1 MVEGSFYIYFLIYHK
16 QLLYFIKYLF
26 HIYWVDHVV
35 LILHSFNMVYE
46 IDWFSYIKPTFQ
58 YWDKPHWSMVYIHW
72 CTQFHKTKT
81 TENKEIDSDTI
92 KVKNLILDSVNKY
105 IIQAKKNK
113 IK

>member
-1 MVEGSFYIYFLIYHK
+1 
-16 QLLYFIKYLF
+16 
-26 HIYWVDHVV
+26 
-35 LILHSFNMVYE
+35 
-46 IDWFSYIKPTFQ
+46 
-58 YWDKPHWSMVYIHW
+58 MVYIHW

-113 IK
+113 IKKVNLVDMLYHTANGHKTRLKTVQSNDRPWNFLQNRSHF